1 MFTWMVNNDHLD
13 PVHKPVIQRIK
24 NRTKFRDEAN
34 PAFLPD
40 DWKAFKDVL
49 YKFDQGHDNE
59 YETWR
64 RRWFINY
71 VRFMY
76 QGGFRP
82 HEARK
87 IRFGDVEISKNRK
100 DGKPVAIIQIDADTK
115 TGRRDAVMN
124 GNTFLNVKSHLN
136 KGIKIRNKQ
145 INLMNEKLLKGN
157 KKVLDFHNRLHEKIL
172 PEVHKTDKDDLVL
185 MNPFLNGKRRIYH
198 DSYIRD
204 CWNMVIGQCDFK
216 NRYTLYSLRSTHISY
231 QLLQGISVN
240 KVAKNVGT
248 SMAMI
253 QMTYDRLSSRYSI
266 DELGFFK
273 DTNVPKEEDILTS
286 QNLIKKGL
294 VIDKLLDSLIVTE
307 GIKCD
312 DLVLGDKNAVMVAA
326 RVLAYGPEY
335 ECEVTNPNTEK
346 TFNHTFNLADCPFK
360 KIPDDV
366 QGNKFELELAM
377 NRLLA
382 FF

>member
-1 MFTWMVNNDHLD
+1 
-13 PVHKPVIQRIK
+13 
-24 NRTKFRDEAN
+24 
-34 PAFLPD
+34 
-40 DWKAFKDVL
+40 
-49 YKFDQGHDNE
+49 
-59 YETWR
+59 
-64 RRWFINY
+64 
-71 VRFMY
+71 MY
-76 QGGFRP
+76 QCGFRP

-273 DTNVPKEEDILTS
+273 DTNVPTDQDE
-286 QNLIKKGL
+286 
-294 VIDKLLDSLIVTE
+294 
-307 GIKCD
+307 
-312 DLVLGDKNAVMVAA
+312 
-326 RVLAYGPEY
+326 
-335 ECEVTNPNTEK
+335 
-346 TFNHTFNLADCPFK
+346 
-360 KIPDDV
+360 
-366 QGNKFELELAM
+366 
-377 NRLLA
+377 
-382 FF
+382 